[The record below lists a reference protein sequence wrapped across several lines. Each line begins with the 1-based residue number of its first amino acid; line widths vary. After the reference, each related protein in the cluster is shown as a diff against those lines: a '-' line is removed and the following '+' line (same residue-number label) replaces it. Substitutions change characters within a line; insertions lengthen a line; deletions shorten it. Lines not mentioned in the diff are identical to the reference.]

1 MVVAGQAP
9 RAKTWINGDY
19 RVPFGPN
26 CPILNNVMAVVHV
39 DDGGA
44 TFRQLRFLDSESQAY
59 QPMSWVRGE
68 ANNTVMITLNGETA
82 VAVVSEDKKRL
93 AGGLGLLAASGCPMV
108 WITPGREGGGNQ
120 QLAEGA
126 GLPRMFE

>member
-26 CPILNNVMAVVHV
+26 CPILNNVMAVVNV

-59 QPMSWVRGE
+59 QPMSWAVGGGD
-68 ANNTVMITLNGETA
+68 NNTVSIENLPNG
-82 VAVVSEDKKRL
+82 DMYFYY
-93 AGGLGLLAASGCPMV
+93 LLF
-108 WITPGREGGGNQ
+108 GR
-120 QLAEGA
+120 
-126 GLPRMFE
+126 F